1 MSTHSII
8 ALEQN
13 NSSIISIYC
22 HFDGYESGVG
32 KILKND
38 YTELK
43 DIQNLIRLGN
53 LSSLDGQPVAY
64 HRDRDE
70 SWLNNKPVH
79 DENQN
84 SLTNRC
90 SRISYIYLWE
100 KGGWKTIKSN

>member
-70 SWLNNKPVH
+70 SWLNNKPVI
-79 DENQN
+79 DDDKE
-84 SLTNRC
+84 SLIKRC
-90 SRISYIYLWE
+90 ERISYIYLWN
-100 KGGWKTIKSN
+100 KGDWLTLQKP